1 MRSFAFSLRES
12 SVISTVAVAP
22 AGIVAPFDP
31 VTVLLTVALKR
42 WPTLWVFVHTREL
55 ELRLISVPAAIV
67 PSLPSE
73 PPDPFVTVFPL
84 AVVVVAGA
92 LGVVERGVVRGGV
105 LTTVPDDRGRVV
117 VRAGAAVTGA
127 VLLGVP
133 VVGTS

>member
-55 ELRLISVPAAIV
+55 ELKLISVPAAIV
-67 PSLPSE
+67 PSLPSD
-73 PPDPFVTVFPL
+73 PPEAFVTVFPL
-84 AVVVVAGA
+84 AVVVVVGA
-92 LGVVERGVVRGGV
+92 LGVVARGVVRGGV
-105 LTTVPDDRGRVV
+105 RTTVPVERGRVV
-117 VRAGAAVTGA
+117 VRDGALVTGA
-127 VLLGVP
+127 LVLGVP

>member
-22 AGIVAPFDP
+22 AGIVAPFEP
-31 VTVLLTVALKR
+31 VTELLTVALKR

-67 PSLPSE
+67 PSLPSD

-84 AVVVVAGA
+84 AVVVVAGE
-92 LGVVERGVVRGGV
+92 LERGVVRGGV
-105 LTTVPDDRGRVV
+105 LTIVPDDRGRVV
-117 VRAGAAVTGA
+117 VREGAAVTGA
-127 VLLGVP
+127 VALGVP